1 MAGTMSAAD
10 ALKKLLEQYNQT
22 SSYVPKTADQI
33 RQQAQGEYQSYY
45 DQLRLAAQQAQ
56 ARNDLALQQQRE
68 GLQRTYDK
76 QREASQKEYENAY
89 SRADRQ
95 QLSRGMQRSSYTA
108 QVLANLTKEGAEA
121 QQELWDAQGAAEGN
135 IDAQRTQLAAQLAD
149 QLSQYSAS
157 EAADVLARIKQLE
170 DQEYD
175 RVRENDQ
182 YKNSLSAQ
190 IYQFLYQ
197 GEQDKIAQEQ
207 WQKEFDENV
216 RQWNAQYGSKGSGG
230 GGGNNYN
237 TNKDTTG
244 NGGNQYTDD
253 TFLADMSQDRAI
265 TKTSAGL
272 PMPDLGLFPD
282 LIKSHGGINSVK
294 NKLYMNEVLKNKSNK
309 KTSTNNVGGS
319 RGRFIKARVID

>member
-1 MAGTMSAAD
+1 MAGKMSAAD
-10 ALKKLLEQYNQT
+10 ALQKLLEQYNQT

-175 RVRENDQ
+175 RGRENDQ

-253 TFLADMSQDRAI
+253 TFLADMS
-265 TKTSAGL
+265 KTSAGL

-282 LIKSHGGINSVK
+282 RINSLGGINSVK
-294 NKLYMNEVLKNKSNK
+294 SKLNEALKNKSKK
-309 KTSTNNVGGS
+309 KTSTNNGVGGG
-319 RGRFIKARVID
+319 GRFSQAMVRD

>member
-10 ALKKLLEQYNQT
+10 ALQKLLEQYNQT

-237 TNKDTTG
+237 HDKDATDNGWNQYNDDSFLDDMNK
-244 NGGNQYTDD
+244 GNQKRKLP
-253 TFLADMSQDRAI
+253 TFPAMLGVSQEVKNSLNGLGKWAGIAAGALALGAASNLKKKNSTS
-265 TKTSAGL
+265 TKT
-272 PMPDLGLFPD
+272 
-282 LIKSHGGINSVK
+282 GG
-294 NKLYMNEVLKNKSNK
+294 
-309 KTSTNNVGGS
+309 
-319 RGRFIKARVID
+319 RR

>member
-10 ALKKLLEQYNQT
+10 ALQKLLEQYNQT

-175 RVRENDQ
+175 RIRENDQ

-237 TNKDTTG
+237 PDKDATNNNK
-244 NGGNQYTDD
+244 NQYTDD
-253 TFLADMSQDRAI
+253 TFMNDMSQDRAI
-265 TKTSAGL
+265 TGI

-282 LIKSHGGINSVK
+282 RIKSHGGINSVK

-309 KTSTNNVGGS
+309 KTSTNNGGGS
-319 RGRFIKARVID
+319 RGRFIKARVKD

>member
-216 RQWNAQYGSKGSGG
+216 RQWNVQYGSKGSGG

-272 PMPDLGLFPD
+272 LMPDLGLFPD
-282 LIKSHGGINSVK
+282 RINSLGGINSVK
-294 NKLYMNEVLKNKSNK
+294 SKLNEALKNKNNK
-309 KTSTNNVGGS
+309 KTSTNNGGGS
-319 RGRFIKARVID
+319 RGRFIKARVKD

>member
-157 EAADVLARIKQLE
+157 EAADGLARIKQLE

-175 RVRENDQ
+175 RIRENDQ

-197 GEQDKIAQEQ
+197 GEQDKIAQDR

-237 TNKDTTG
+237 PDKDATNNNK
-244 NGGNQYTDD
+244 NQYTDD
-253 TFLADMSQDRAI
+253 TFMNDMSQDRAI
-265 TKTSAGL
+265 TGI

-282 LIKSHGGINSVK
+282 RIKSHGGINSVK

-309 KTSTNNVGGS
+309 KTSTNNGGGS
-319 RGRFIKARVID
+319 RGRFIKARVKD

>member
-10 ALKKLLEQYNQT
+10 ALQKLLEQYNQT

-237 TNKDTTG
+237 HDKDATD
-244 NGGNQYTDD
+244 NGGNQYNDD
-253 TFLADMSQDRAI
+253 SFLDDMNKGNQKRKLPTFPAMLGVSQEVKNSLNGLGKWAGIAAGALALGAAKNLKKKNSTS
-265 TKTSAGL
+265 TKT
-272 PMPDLGLFPD
+272 
-282 LIKSHGGINSVK
+282 GG
-294 NKLYMNEVLKNKSNK
+294 
-309 KTSTNNVGGS
+309 
-319 RGRFIKARVID
+319 RR

>member
-10 ALKKLLEQYNQT
+10 ALQKLLEQYNQT

-56 ARNDLALQQQRE
+56 ARNDLALQQQRD

-175 RVRENDQ
+175 RGRENDQ

-197 GEQDKIAQEQ
+197 GEQDKIAQDR

-237 TNKDTTG
+237 PDKDATNNNK
-244 NGGNQYTDD
+244 NQYTDD
-253 TFLADMSQDRAI
+253 TFMNDMSQDRAI
-265 TKTSAGL
+265 TGI

-282 LIKSHGGINSVK
+282 RIKSHGGINSVK

-309 KTSTNNVGGS
+309 KTSTNNGGGS
-319 RGRFIKARVID
+319 RGGFIKARVKD

>member
-10 ALKKLLEQYNQT
+10 ALQKLLEQYNQT

-175 RVRENDQ
+175 RGRENDQ

-282 LIKSHGGINSVK
+282 RINSLGGINSVK
-294 NKLYMNEVLKNKSNK
+294 SKLTEALKNKSKK
-309 KTSTNNVGGS
+309 KTSTIKGGGGG
-319 RGRFIKARVID
+319 GRFSQAMVRD

>member
-175 RVRENDQ
+175 RGRENDQ

-230 GGGNNYN
+230 GGGSNYN

-253 TFLADMSQDRAI
+253 TFLADMS
-265 TKTSAGL
+265 KTSAGL

-282 LIKSHGGINSVK
+282 LINSLGGINSVK
-294 NKLYMNEVLKNKSNK
+294 SKLNEALKNKSKK
-309 KTSTNNVGGS
+309 KTSTNNGGGS

>member
-237 TNKDTTG
+237 PDKDATNNNK
-244 NGGNQYTDD
+244 NQYTDD
-253 TFLADMSQDRAI
+253 TFMNDMSQDRAI
-265 TKTSAGL
+265 TGI

-282 LIKSHGGINSVK
+282 RIKSHGGINSVK

-309 KTSTNNVGGS
+309 KTSTNNGGGS
-319 RGRFIKARVID
+319 RGRFIKARVKD

>member
-197 GEQDKIAQEQ
+197 GEQDKIAQDR

-282 LIKSHGGINSVK
+282 RINSLGGISSVK
-294 NKLYMNEVLKNKSNK
+294 SKMNEALKNKSNK
-309 KTSTNNVGGS
+309 KTSTNNGGGS
-319 RGRFIKARVID
+319 RGRFIKARVKD

>member
-10 ALKKLLEQYNQT
+10 ALQKLLEQYNQT

-237 TNKDTTG
+237 HDKDATNNNK
-244 NGGNQYTDD
+244 NQYTDD
-253 TFLADMSQDRAI
+253 TFMNDMSQDRAI
-265 TKTSAGL
+265 TGI

-282 LIKSHGGINSVK
+282 RIKSLGGINSVK

-309 KTSTNNVGGS
+309 KTSTNNGGGS

>member
-10 ALKKLLEQYNQT
+10 ALQKLLEQYNQT

-108 QVLANLTKEGAEA
+108 QVLANLTQEGAEA

-157 EAADVLARIKQLE
+157 EAADVLARIKELE

-175 RVRENDQ
+175 RGRENDQ

-197 GEQDKIAQEQ
+197 GEQDKIAQDQ

-253 TFLADMSQDRAI
+253 SFLSDMSQDRAI

-282 LIKSHGGINSVK
+282 QINSLGGINSVK
-294 NKLYMNEVLKNKSNK
+294 SKLNEALKNKRKK
-309 KTSTNNVGGS
+309 KTSTNNGGGGG
-319 RGRFIKARVID
+319 GRFSQAMVRD

>member
-10 ALKKLLEQYNQT
+10 ALQKLLEQYNQT

-56 ARNDLALQQQRE
+56 ARNDLSLQQQRE

-197 GEQDKIAQEQ
+197 GEQDKIAQDR

-237 TNKDTTG
+237 PDKDATNNNK
-244 NGGNQYTDD
+244 NQYTDD
-253 TFLADMSQDRAI
+253 TFMNDMSQDRAI
-265 TKTSAGL
+265 TGI

-282 LIKSHGGINSVK
+282 RIKSHGGINSVK

-309 KTSTNNVGGS
+309 KTSTNNGGGS
-319 RGRFIKARVID
+319 RGRFIKARVKD

>member
-10 ALKKLLEQYNQT
+10 ALQKLLEQYNQT

-175 RVRENDQ
+175 RGRENDQ

-237 TNKDTTG
+237 HDKDDTNNNK
-244 NGGNQYTDD
+244 NLYTDD
-253 TFLADMSQDRAI
+253 TFMKDMSQDRAI
-265 TKTSAGL
+265 TGI
-272 PMPDLGLFPD
+272 PVPDLGLFPD
-282 LIKSHGGINSVK
+282 RINSHGGINSVK

-309 KTSTNNVGGS
+309 KTSTNNGGGS
-319 RGRFIKARVID
+319 RGRFIKARVKD

>member
-10 ALKKLLEQYNQT
+10 ALRKLLEQYNQT

-108 QVLANLTKEGAEA
+108 QVLANLTQEGAEA

-157 EAADVLARIKQLE
+157 EAADVLARIKELE

-175 RVRENDQ
+175 RGRENDQ

-197 GEQDKIAQEQ
+197 GEQDKIAQDQ

-237 TNKDTTG
+237 PDKNATG

-253 TFLADMSQDRAI
+253 TFLTDMSQDRAI

-282 LIKSHGGINSVK
+282 RINSLGGINSVK
-294 NKLYMNEVLKNKSNK
+294 SRLNEALKNKNKK
-309 KTSTNNVGGS
+309 KTSTNNGGGS
-319 RGRFIKARVID
+319 GGRFIKARVID

>member
-10 ALKKLLEQYNQT
+10 ALQKLLEQYNQT

-237 TNKDTTG
+237 HDKDDTNNNK
-244 NGGNQYTDD
+244 NQYTDD
-253 TFLADMSQDRAI
+253 TFMKDMSQDRAI
-265 TKTSAGL
+265 TGI
-272 PMPDLGLFPD
+272 PVPDLGLFPD
-282 LIKSHGGINSVK
+282 RINSLGGINSVK
-294 NKLYMNEVLKNKSNK
+294 SKLNEALKNKSNK
-309 KTSTNNVGGS
+309 KTSTNNGGGS

>member
-10 ALKKLLEQYNQT
+10 ALQKLLEQYNQT

-121 QQELWDAQGAAEGN
+121 QQELWNAQGAAEGN

-197 GEQDKIAQEQ
+197 GEQDKIAQDQ

-244 NGGNQYTDD
+244 NGWNQYTDD
-253 TFLADMSQDRAI
+253 TFLADMSKYMDI
-265 TKTSAGL
+265 TGI

-282 LIKSHGGINSVK
+282 RIKSHGGINSVK
-294 NKLYMNEVLKNKSNK
+294 SKLNEALKNKREK
-309 KTSTNNVGGS
+309 KTSTNNGGGGG
-319 RGRFIKARVID
+319 GRFSQAMVRD

>member
-175 RVRENDQ
+175 RGRENDQ

-237 TNKDTTG
+237 PDKDATNNNK
-244 NGGNQYTDD
+244 NQYTDD
-253 TFLADMSQDRAI
+253 TFMNDMSQDRAI
-265 TKTSAGL
+265 TGI

-282 LIKSHGGINSVK
+282 RINSLGGINSVK

-309 KTSTNNVGGS
+309 KTSTNNGGGS
-319 RGRFIKARVID
+319 RGRFIKARVKD

>member
-170 DQEYD
+170 DHEYD

-237 TNKDTTG
+237 YDKDATNNNK
-244 NGGNQYTDD
+244 NQYTDD
-253 TFLADMSQDRAI
+253 TFMNDMSQDSDI
-265 TKTSAGL
+265 TGI
-272 PMPDLGLFPD
+272 PVPDLGLFPD
-282 LIKSHGGINSVK
+282 RIKSHGGINSVK

-309 KTSTNNVGGS
+309 KTSTNNGGGS
-319 RGRFIKARVID
+319 RGRFIKARVKD

>member
-10 ALKKLLEQYNQT
+10 ALQKLLEQYNQT

-108 QVLANLTKEGAEA
+108 QVLANLTQEGAEA

-157 EAADVLARIKQLE
+157 EAADVLARIKELE

-175 RVRENDQ
+175 RGRENDQ

-197 GEQDKIAQEQ
+197 GEQDKIAQDQ

-253 TFLADMSQDRAI
+253 TFLADMNQDRAI

-282 LIKSHGGINSVK
+282 IINSLGGIDSVK
-294 NKLYMNEVLKNKSNK
+294 SKLAEALKNKSKK
-309 KTSTNNVGGS
+309 KTSTIKGGGGG
-319 RGRFIKARVID
+319 GRFSQAMVRD

>member
-10 ALKKLLEQYNQT
+10 ALQKLLEQYNQT

-230 GGGNNYN
+230 GGNNYN
-237 TNKDTTG
+237 HDKNATD
-244 NGGNQYTDD
+244 NGGNQYNDD
-253 TFLADMSQDRAI
+253 SFLDDMNKGNQKRKLPTFPAMLGVSQEVKNSLNGLGKWAGIAAGALALGAASNLKKKNSTS
-265 TKTSAGL
+265 TKT
-272 PMPDLGLFPD
+272 
-282 LIKSHGGINSVK
+282 GG
-294 NKLYMNEVLKNKSNK
+294 
-309 KTSTNNVGGS
+309 
-319 RGRFIKARVID
+319 RR

>member
-135 IDAQRTQLAAQLAD
+135 IDAQRTHLAAQLAD

-175 RVRENDQ
+175 RGRENDQ

-272 PMPDLGLFPD
+272 LMPDLGLFPD
-282 LIKSHGGINSVK
+282 RINSLGGINSVK
-294 NKLYMNEVLKNKSNK
+294 SKLNEALKNKNKK
-309 KTSTNNVGGS
+309 KTSTNNGGGS
-319 RGRFIKARVID
+319 RGRFIKARVKD

>member
-68 GLQRTYDK
+68 GLQRTYYK

-237 TNKDTTG
+237 PDKDDTNNNK
-244 NGGNQYTDD
+244 NLYTDD
-253 TFLADMSQDRAI
+253 TFMNDMSQDRAI
-265 TKTSAGL
+265 TGI

-282 LIKSHGGINSVK
+282 RIKSHGGINSVK

-309 KTSTNNVGGS
+309 KTSTNNGGGS
-319 RGRFIKARVID
+319 RGRFIKARVKD

>member
-10 ALKKLLEQYNQT
+10 ALQKLLEQYNQT

-237 TNKDTTG
+237 HDKDDTNNNK
-244 NGGNQYTDD
+244 NLYTDD
-253 TFLADMSQDRAI
+253 TFMKDMSQDRAI
-265 TKTSAGL
+265 TGI
-272 PMPDLGLFPD
+272 PVPDLGLFPD
-282 LIKSHGGINSVK
+282 RIKSHGGINSVK

-309 KTSTNNVGGS
+309 KTSTNNGGGS
-319 RGRFIKARVID
+319 RGRFIKARVMD

>member
-237 TNKDTTG
+237 HDKDDTNNNK
-244 NGGNQYTDD
+244 NQYTDD
-253 TFLADMSQDRAI
+253 TFMNDMSQDRAI
-265 TKTSAGL
+265 TGI
-272 PMPDLGLFPD
+272 PVPDLGLFPD
-282 LIKSHGGINSVK
+282 RINSLGGINSVK

-309 KTSTNNVGGS
+309 KTSTNNGGGS

>member
-76 QREASQKEYENAY
+76 QREASQKEYANAY
-89 SRADRQ
+89 SMADRQ

-175 RVRENDQ
+175 RGRENDQ

-237 TNKDTTG
+237 PDKDATNNNK
-244 NGGNQYTDD
+244 NQYTDD

-294 NKLYMNEVLKNKSNK
+294 SKLNEALKNKSKK
-309 KTSTNNVGGS
+309 KTSTNNGGGS

>member
-33 RQQAQGEYQSYY
+33 RQQAKGEYQSYY

-237 TNKDTTG
+237 HDKDDTNNNK
-244 NGGNQYTDD
+244 NQYTDD
-253 TFLADMSQDRAI
+253 TFMKDMSQDRAI
-265 TKTSAGL
+265 TGI
-272 PMPDLGLFPD
+272 PVPDLGLFPD
-282 LIKSHGGINSVK
+282 RIKSHGGINSVK

-309 KTSTNNVGGS
+309 KTSTNNGGGS

>member
-10 ALKKLLEQYNQT
+10 SLKKLLEQYNQT

-175 RVRENDQ
+175 RGRENDQ

-230 GGGNNYN
+230 GGGGSNYN

-244 NGGNQYTDD
+244 NSWNQYTDD

-282 LIKSHGGINSVK
+282 RIKSLGGINSVK
-294 NKLYMNEVLKNKSNK
+294 SKLNEALKNKNKK
-309 KTSTNNVGGS
+309 KTSTNNGGGGG
-319 RGRFIKARVID
+319 GRFSQAMVRD

>member
-10 ALKKLLEQYNQT
+10 ALQKLLEQYNQT

-33 RQQAQGEYQSYY
+33 RQQAQSEYQSYY

-237 TNKDTTG
+237 PDKDDTNNNK
-244 NGGNQYTDD
+244 NLYTDD
-253 TFLADMSQDRAI
+253 TFMNYMSQDSDI
-265 TKTSAGL
+265 TGI

-282 LIKSHGGINSVK
+282 RIKSLGGINSVK

-309 KTSTNNVGGS
+309 KTSTNNGGGS

>member
-10 ALKKLLEQYNQT
+10 ALQKLLEQYNQT

-175 RVRENDQ
+175 RGRENDQ

-237 TNKDTTG
+237 HDKDDTNNNKSL
-244 NGGNQYTDD
+244 YTDD
-253 TFLADMSQDRAI
+253 TFMNDMSQDRDI
-265 TKTSAGL
+265 TGI
-272 PMPDLGLFPD
+272 PVPDLGLFPD
-282 LIKSHGGINSVK
+282 RIKSHGGINSVK

-309 KTSTNNVGGS
+309 KTSTNNGGGS
-319 RGRFIKARVID
+319 RGRFIKARVKD

>member
-10 ALKKLLEQYNQT
+10 ALQKLLEQYNQT

-197 GEQDKIAQEQ
+197 GEQDKIAQDQ

-244 NGGNQYTDD
+244 NGWNQYTDD
-253 TFLADMSQDRAI
+253 TFLADMSKYMDI
-265 TKTSAGL
+265 TGI

-282 LIKSHGGINSVK
+282 RIKSHGGINSVK
-294 NKLYMNEVLKNKSNK
+294 SKLNEALKNKREK
-309 KTSTNNVGGS
+309 KTSTNNGGGGG
-319 RGRFIKARVID
+319 GRFSQAMVRD

>member
-1 MAGTMSAAD
+1 MAGKMSAAD
-10 ALKKLLEQYNQT
+10 ALQKLLEQYNQT

-76 QREASQKEYENAY
+76 QREASQKEYKNAY

-135 IDAQRTQLAAQLAD
+135 IDAQRTQLASQLAD

-237 TNKDTTG
+237 HDKDDTNNNK
-244 NGGNQYTDD
+244 NQYTDD
-253 TFLADMSQDRAI
+253 TFMNDMSQDRAI
-265 TKTSAGL
+265 TGI

-282 LIKSHGGINSVK
+282 RINSLGGINSVK
-294 NKLYMNEVLKNKSNK
+294 SKLNEALKNKSNK
-309 KTSTNNVGGS
+309 KTSTNNGGGS
-319 RGRFIKARVID
+319 RGRFIKARVKD

>member
-197 GEQDKIAQEQ
+197 GEQDKIAQDR

-282 LIKSHGGINSVK
+282 LINSLGGISSVK
-294 NKLYMNEVLKNKSNK
+294 SKMNEALKNKSNK
-309 KTSTNNVGGS
+309 KTSTNNGGGS

>member
-10 ALKKLLEQYNQT
+10 ALQKLLEQYNQT

-45 DQLRLAAQQAQ
+45 DQLRLAAKQAQ
-56 ARNDLALQQQRE
+56 ARNDIALQQQRE

-237 TNKDTTG
+237 TNKDTTD

-282 LIKSHGGINSVK
+282 RINSLGGINSVK
-294 NKLYMNEVLKNKSNK
+294 SKLNEALKNKSKK
-309 KTSTNNVGGS
+309 KTSTNNGGGGG
-319 RGRFIKARVID
+319 GRFSQAMVRD

>member
-10 ALKKLLEQYNQT
+10 ALQKLLEQYNQT

-175 RVRENDQ
+175 RGRENDQ

-230 GGGNNYN
+230 GGNNYN
-237 TNKDTTG
+237 HDKDDTNNNK
-244 NGGNQYTDD
+244 NLYTDD
-253 TFLADMSQDRAI
+253 TFMNDMSQDRAI

-272 PMPDLGLFPD
+272 LMPDLGLFPD
-282 LIKSHGGINSVK
+282 RINSMGGINSVK
-294 NKLYMNEVLKNKSNK
+294 SKLNEALKNKNKK
-309 KTSTNNVGGS
+309 KTSTNNGGGS